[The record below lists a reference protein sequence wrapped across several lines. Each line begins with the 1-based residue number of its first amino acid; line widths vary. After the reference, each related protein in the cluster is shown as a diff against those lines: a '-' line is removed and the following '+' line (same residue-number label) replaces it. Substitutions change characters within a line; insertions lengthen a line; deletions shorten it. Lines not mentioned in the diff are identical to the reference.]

1 MGFRVLTMMEVREV
15 LRRLCAGQALREIAR
30 ATGLDR
36 KTVRRYAEAAIASG
50 FDAST
55 AAPNEALVAE
65 VSRAVQERPV
75 PPPSDERTM
84 LARERT
90 RIAAWLEDGLRLTK
104 VHVLL
109 EREGITASYATLRR
123 FAQDELGWGK
133 RAVSVRLDEPAPGDE
148 AQIDFGC
155 MGMMFDPE
163 TGRDRKLWVLVVHLT
178 HSRYSFVYP
187 TFTQDLA
194 VVCAGLDAAWRFFG
208 GVPRRIVPDNMKT
221 IVVSAHATSPRLNDA
236 FRDYA
241 EVRGLF
247 VDLARVRRPR
257 DKARVENHVAF
268 VRESWFQG
276 ERFVDLADAR
286 RSAEHW
292 CREIA
297 GGRVHG
303 TTRRVPRAHY
313 EEVERTHM
321 LPAPSEPFDVPH
333 WTDAKVHEDHHIQ
346 VARALYSIPTRYI
359 GSTVRVRADRSLVR
373 VYLGSELIKTHPR
386 KRPGERS
393 TDPNDYPEGKSA
405 YAVRSVERFVERA
418 QKHGPNVAAF
428 TERLLDRPLPW
439 TRMRQAHQLDRLC
452 KKYGRERVDALCRR
466 SLEFDVVDVPRLEHM
481 LRQALQIEEQAEHE
495 GKLRPLPPGRFARAV
510 DAFRTREKEGA

>member
-1 MGFRVLTMMEVREV
+1 MGFRELTMMEVKEV
-15 LRRLCAGQALREIAR
+15 LRRLHAGQALREVAR

-36 KTVRRYAEAAIASG
+36 KTVRRYADAASASG
-50 FDAST
+50 FEAG
-55 AAPNEALVAE
+55 AAGPSEALVA
-65 VSRAVQERPV
+65 AVARQVQDRPA
-75 PPPSDERTM
+75 PPPSDERVM
-84 LARERT
+84 LARERA
-90 RIAAWLEDGLRLTK
+90 RIATWLGDGLRLTK
-104 VHVLL
+104 VHTLL
-109 EREGITASYATLRR
+109 ERDGMTASYATLRR

-133 RAVSVRLDEPAPGDE
+133 RAVTVRLDDAAPGDE
-148 AQIDFGC
+148 AQIDFGL

-163 TGRDRKLWVLVVHLT
+163 TGRERKLWVLVVHLSL
-178 HSRYSFVYP
+178 SRYSFVYP
-187 TFTQDLA
+187 TFTQDLDA
-194 VVCAGLDAAWRFFG
+194 VCAGLDAAWRFFE

-221 IVVSAHATSPRLNDA
+221 VVVRAHATSPRLNDA

-241 EVRGLF
+241 EARGMF

-276 ERFVDLADAR
+276 ERFVDLGDAR
-286 RSAEHW
+286 RSAEQW
-292 CREIA
+292 CRDVA

-303 TTRRVPRAHY
+303 TTRRVPREHY
-313 EEVERTHM
+313 AEVERAHM
-321 LPAPSEPFDVPH
+321 LPAPTEPFDVPH

-346 VARALYSIPTRYI
+346 VARALYSIPTQYI

-386 KRPGERS
+386 KAPGERS
-393 TDPNDYPEGKSA
+393 TDTNDYPAGKSA
-405 YAVRSVERFVERA
+405 YALRSVERFIERA

-481 LRQALQIEEQAEHE
+481 LRQALKIEEQAEHE
-495 GKLRPLPPGRFARAV
+495 GKLRPLPAGRFARSV